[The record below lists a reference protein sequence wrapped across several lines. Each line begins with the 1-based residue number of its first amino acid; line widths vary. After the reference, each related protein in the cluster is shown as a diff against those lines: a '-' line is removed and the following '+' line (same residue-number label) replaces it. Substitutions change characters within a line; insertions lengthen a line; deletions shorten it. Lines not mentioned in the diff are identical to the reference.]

1 MDGCGY
7 ILLAWQELV
16 EGEILQQLV
25 PDLAMVVPRP
35 PLVVLYNIFQLQ
47 ATFGNTNLLLL
58 FFPRV
63 LALDVVLRPRGMSGK
78 RENGELTWKDSDGSV
93 FMLEHTENFIIC
105 SWVWPIIALRYQNV
119 KKAEVAAILKVHHF
133 ELAQLSTRL
142 SGGA

>member
-63 LALDVVLRPRGMSGK
+63 LALDVVLRLRGMSGK